1 MRLFQLF
8 IASTSG
14 LTTFTCGLTAS
25 TSGLEAIS
33 SFDATSG
40 VPASTSGLDEV
51 NRERRDLLG
60 FNRHTNNIFNHRHMG
75 GPRSTGYSKFIIS
88 SETPDGVIA
97 RKRLNSPSDGLT
109 IS

>member
-14 LTTFTCGLTAS
+14 LTTFTSGLTAS

-40 VPASTSGLDEV
+40 VPASTSGVPASTSGLDELH
-51 NRERRDLLG
+51 REHRDLLG
-60 FNRHTNNIFNHRHMG
+60 FNRHTNNIFNHRHIG
-75 GPRSTGYSKFIIS
+75 GPRSNGYS
-88 SETPDGVIA
+88 
-97 RKRLNSPSDGLT
+97 
-109 IS
+109 

>member
-1 MRLFQLF
+1 MRLFKLF

-14 LTTFTCGLTAS
+14 LNAFTCGLTAS
-25 TSGLEAIS
+25 TSGSGAIS
-33 SFDATSG
+33 SLDATSG

-75 GPRSTGYSKFIIS
+75 GPRSTGYSEFFRIKEDLGRDYF
-88 SETPDGVIA
+88 
-97 RKRLNSPSDGLT
+97 
-109 IS
+109 